1 MKYKKTLGRSY
12 LYAAGWAACL
22 TGHTEYTIRLSYR
35 VRLVASVFVPFIT
48 AWLYYFILSCTCLPR
63 IQKPFK
69 YVYRTDI
76 HAHPIC
82 NAVLPV
88 NSYACTMNSQ
98 SCGIRL
104 TICVKPDFS
113 LCPYLMPLMFS
124 CDRVFIW
131 LLKKLG
137 VDRMGLITN
146 ISNQDT
152 ITLVGAILIGI
163 KILCE
168 YRLDFLILLF

>member
-69 YVYRTDI
+69 YVYMTDI

-152 ITLVGAILIGI
+152 ITLVGAI
-163 KILCE
+163 
-168 YRLDFLILLF
+168 